1 MLKNFV
7 NHQFLMKFGII
18 SVNNGLPNINL
29 ISQNLHKK
37 YRVFAL
43 KIETSDIVQKLRAKW
58 DHFASF
64 FV

>member
-29 ISQNLHKK
+29 ISQNLHEK

-43 KIETSDIVQKLRAKW
+43 KIETSDIVQKLRAK
-58 DHFASF
+58 
-64 FV
+64 